1 MRIQEHCRQIIRSIE
16 PRLSTGAYGDEGSV
30 FLELDQLVQSILR
43 CEEVRH
49 IEVALAWRDNLE
61 VERLSS
67 DVREAVIYLAT
78 TFATRIQSRRLAMSQ
93 EEIEDVKGDLFN
105 RLRESSVEAF
115 AEFKRLFERY
125 GRVME
130 ARETLELVRGG
141 DEWLVL
147 HRLDLLSCLG
157 SWIIEVEMSREGLVE
172 GAA

>member
-16 PRLSTGAYGDEGSV
+16 PRLSTGAYGDEGRV
-30 FLELDQLVQSILR
+30 FLELEQLVQSILR

-49 IEVALAWRDNLE
+49 IEVALAWRDNSE
-61 VERLSS
+61 MERLSS
-67 DVREAVIYLAT
+67 DVREAVTYLVT
-78 TFATRIQSRRLAMSQ
+78 TFATRSLPRRLAMSQ

-105 RLRESSVEAF
+105 RLRESSVETF

-130 ARETLELVRGG
+130 ARETLELIRGG

-147 HRLDLLSCLG
+147 HRLDLLSCLS
-157 SWIIEVEMSREGLVE
+157 SWIIEVEMSGEGLVE

>member
-1 MRIQEHCRQIIRSIE
+1 MRVQDHCRQIVRSIE
-16 PRLSTGAYGDEGSV
+16 PRLSTGAYGDEGRV

-49 IEVALAWRDNLE
+49 IEVALAWKDNLE
-61 VERLSS
+61 MERLSS
-67 DVREAVIYLAT
+67 DVRNAVTYLAT
-78 TFATRIQSRRLAMSQ
+78 TFATRSQPGRLAMSQ
-93 EEIEDVKGDLFN
+93 QEIEDVKADLFN
-105 RLRESSVEAF
+105 RLRESSVETF

-130 ARETLELVRGG
+130 ARDAVELVRGG

-147 HRLDLLSCLG
+147 HRFDLLPCLG
-157 SWIIEVEMSREGLVE
+157 SWIIEVEMSGEGLVE